1 MCVEGAFRRSTIE
14 LYCRKTRDY
23 IMAPNPVIPAADKTT
38 PEAQTS
44 TSTRR
49 VAQLTGHLA
58 PAKDTEQVNNH
69 PALPVT
75 YPISKHRINVS
86 RYIDNVK
93 EVRVAVIGAGL
104 AGITAGIL
112 LPAKIPGLNLTIFE
126 KNVDVVST
134 RSQSA
139 SSSS

>member
-1 MCVEGAFRRSTIE
+1 MT
-14 LYCRKTRDY
+14 
-23 IMAPNPVIPAADKTT
+23 PNRVIPAADRTT
-38 PEAQTS
+38 LEAQTS

-69 PALPVT
+69 PALPVA
-75 YPISKHRINVS
+75 YPVSKHQINAT

-112 LPAKIPGLNLTIFE
+112 LPAKIPGLKLTIFE

-134 RSQSA
+134 HSQFA
-139 SSSS
+139 SSSL

>member
-1 MCVEGAFRRSTIE
+1 
-14 LYCRKTRDY
+14 
-23 IMAPNPVIPAADKTT
+23 MAPNPIIPAADKTT

-69 PALPVT
+69 PTLPVA
-75 YPISKHRINVS
+75 YPVSRHRIDAGRS
-86 RYIDNVK
+86 IDHVRGVK
-93 EVRVAVIGAGL
+93 VAVIGAGL

-126 KNVDVVST
+126 KNVDVVSICS
-134 RSQSA
+134 RVLFFN
-139 SSSS
+139 